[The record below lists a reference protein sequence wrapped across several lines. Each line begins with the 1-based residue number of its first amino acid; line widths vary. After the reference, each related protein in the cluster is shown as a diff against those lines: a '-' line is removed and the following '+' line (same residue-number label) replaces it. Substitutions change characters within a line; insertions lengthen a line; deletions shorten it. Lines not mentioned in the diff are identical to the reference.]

1 MVMIRRRAAAAKLAS
16 PPGNV
21 LGGLSI
27 AGQAT
32 VALGP
37 TIGGLLVGIFN
48 WRAAFFLNVPLSA
61 AALLMALLWL
71 PADGALEHGG
81 LRAVATRIDVTGIAG
96 FGVTVTAVLLF
107 LLGLPHVDWVPLTVA
122 VIAGVALVLWER
134 RVSRPFLDV
143 RTLASNGPLA
153 RTYLRFGLTLL
164 GVYVI
169 LYGLPEWMEVALHL
183 SPAQSGL
190 LLIPMGA
197 IATVI
202 SRPIARRNLVR
213 GPLIISAVCLLLGGL
228 ATLFLTDG
236 SPLVAVLGVT
246 ALFGITTG
254 TTAVSTQTALYVQTP
269 AETVG
274 TASGLLRTSGYL
286 GSVAS
291 ATITGAAFRSQVG
304 DTGLHT
310 LATVLLGIGIVVLL
324 LTVLDRTVSSPEHDQ
339 SRE

>member
-1 MVMIRRRAAAAKLAS
+1 
-16 PPGNV
+16 
-21 LGGLSI
+21 
-27 AGQAT
+27 
-32 VALGP
+32 VA
-37 TIGGLLVGIFN
+37 
-48 WRAAFFLNVPLSA
+48 
-61 AALLMALLWL
+61 
-71 PADGALEHGG
+71 
-81 LRAVATRIDVTGIAG
+81 GIAG

-122 VIAGVALVLWER
+122 VIAGVALVRWER

-183 SPAQSGL
+183 SPGQSGL

-228 ATLFLTDG
+228 ATLFLTDD

-254 TTAVSTQTALYVQTP
+254 TTAVSTQTALYLQTP